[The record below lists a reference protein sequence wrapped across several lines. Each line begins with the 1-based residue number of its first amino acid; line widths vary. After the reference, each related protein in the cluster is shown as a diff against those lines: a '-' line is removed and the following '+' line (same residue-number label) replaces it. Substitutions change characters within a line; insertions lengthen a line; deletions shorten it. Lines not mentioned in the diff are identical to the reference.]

1 MHQPGHG
8 VLHQPQPRQDRPG
21 AAAAGGA
28 RTPRV
33 CVRHQLPQ
41 GRPHLTD
48 THLRHRVPLRRLATG
63 KLQLL
68 FTLLLFLLLLFIYLE
83 LGLDFFELEVKMV

>member
-1 MHQPGHG
+1 MHQPRHG

-41 GRPHLTD
+41 GRPHLTN

-63 KLQLL
+63 EDNYYY
-68 FTLLLFLLLLFIYLE
+68 FIIIIYYYYKTSVE
-83 LGLDFFELEVKMV
+83 AR